1 VRPIAWI
8 WAAALGLGCLLGL
21 DIGPTSRLDF
31 GPRSAV
37 AAPVENVNDC
47 VSFDTET
54 ADDGLRYRV
63 SNACRRVWHCSVS
76 WQLTCTN
83 PKQTRSLPRSVA
95 FSLPIRGVHSIA
107 ASAASC
113 GGDDWVIDAARWA
126 CNRWPG
132 R

>member
-1 VRPIAWI
+1 M
-8 WAAALGLGCLLGL
+8 WAGALGLGCLLGL
-21 DIGPTSRLDF
+21 DIPTSRLDV

-63 SNACRRVWHCSVS
+63 SNACRRVWQCSVA

-95 FSLPIRGVHSIA
+95 FSLPIRGVRSIA

-113 GGDDWVIDAARWA
+113 GGDDWVIDAARWS
-126 CNRWPG
+126 CNRWAG